1 MSQSLH
7 KKTALEAVLLRDQ
20 LMVGAGLAAAITLA
34 WAWLLPMSRDMYGR
48 MDGPA
53 AWMMAG
59 TWDLRYGVLMFGMW
73 AAMMLG
79 MMLPSAAPAILLY
92 GRVARSG
99 AQPENPVLR
108 SYAFAAGYLLAW
120 TAFSLAATILQWGL
134 SVSDLLSPMME
145 TDSGLLAGSILLV
158 SGVYQW
164 TPLKQTCLA
173 GCRTPAGFISQH
185 WRPGAAGALRMGAS
199 HGLYCVGCC
208 WALMLLLFFGG
219 VMSLTWIA
227 ALTLAVLFEKLV
239 PYGGWAGRLGGLALI
254 ASGMLVLWR
263 A

>member
-1 MSQSLH
+1 
-7 KKTALEAVLLRDQ
+7 
-20 LMVGAGLAAAITLA
+20 MVGAGIVAAVALA
-34 WAWLLPMSRDMYGR
+34 WAWLLPMSRDMYGT
-48 MDGPA
+48 MDGAA

-79 MMLPSAAPAILLY
+79 MMLPSAVPAILLY
-92 GRVARSG
+92 GMVVRSG
-99 AQPENPVLR
+99 GQPEKPVLR
-108 SYAFAAGYLLAW
+108 SYVFVAGYLLAW
-120 TAFSLAATILQWGL
+120 TAFSLAATVFQWGL

-145 TDSGLLAGSILLV
+145 TDSGLLAGSILLAA
-158 SGVYQW
+158 GVYQW
-164 TPLKQTCLA
+164 TPLKKTCLA
-173 GCRTPAGFISQH
+173 GCRSPADFISRH

-227 ALTLAVLFEKLV
+227 ALTIAVLFEKLM
-239 PYGGWAGRLGGLALI
+239 PFGEWAGRLCGLAL
-254 ASGMLVLWR
+254 AAAGMWVLWR